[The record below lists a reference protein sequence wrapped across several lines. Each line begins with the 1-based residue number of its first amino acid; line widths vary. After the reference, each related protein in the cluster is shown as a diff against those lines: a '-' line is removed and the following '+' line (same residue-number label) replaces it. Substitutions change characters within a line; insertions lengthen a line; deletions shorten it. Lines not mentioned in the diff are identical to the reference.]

1 MEGKP
6 APVLKEPMMTRG
18 EKKEKKGPIR
28 KDQLLPAPLLLPGPP
43 SPLAKPSLQETTF
56 PKPEVLTIDG
66 FTPLRLTRME
76 TGLETHIDIHPEV
89 VFLFPGI
96 QLTPNVGPEKPSAH
110 RHLIAIRQEY
120 GAAGWQWVR
129 GGIRPLV
136 LL

>member
-1 MEGKP
+1 
-6 APVLKEPMMTRG
+6 MTWG

-28 KDQLLPAPLLLPGPP
+28 RDQPLPAPLLLPGPP

-56 PKPEVLTIDG
+56 PKPAVLTIDG

-76 TGLETHIDIHPEV
+76 TGLGTHTDIHPEV

-96 QLTPNVGPEKPSAH
+96 QLTPNVGPAEPSAH
-110 RHLIAIRQEY
+110 RHLTAIRQEC

-129 GGIRPLV
+129 GGISPLV